1 MPEKMESEYRAIGP
15 FIRRY
20 DRDQRPY
27 RLPDWSDPA
36 HFYRWQVKAR
46 SHLKRRLGPWP
57 PRTSL
62 KPRLISRSKHPGYVH
77 ELVDYIGAP
86 GDRIPAHLLLP
97 DAQEARPAVIA
108 VHGHGYGADDVV
120 GIREDGSRRQ
130 EPETYH
136 RDFGLA
142 LCRLGFVV
150 IAPEMAGFGRRREMA
165 AITDSRS
172 ASSCKDLFIWSLM
185 MGSSPLAVRLWDVM
199 RTVDYLATRPEVSPE
214 RIGIMGISGGGM
226 VTLFSAALDQRLSAI
241 CISGY
246 LNTFR
251 SSVLSIEHCICN
263 YAHGLLADAEMADY
277 AATIAPRWLCVES
290 GIQDPIFPIDATR
303 KTAEILAT
311 LYQKLGRDDRF
322 STEFFDDVHR
332 ISGRVAYPF
341 LTQALGLKSGLA
353 PSSHPRSG

>member
-1 MPEKMESEYRAIGP
+1 MSEINESEYRAIGP

-20 DRDQRPY
+20 DRGNRPY
-27 RLPDWSDPA
+27 RMPDWSDPA
-36 HFYRWQVKAR
+36 DFYRWQDKAR
-46 SHLKRRLGPWP
+46 DRLKRRLGPWP
-57 PRTSL
+57 RRTAL
-62 KPRLISRSKHPGYVH
+62 KPRLLSRSEQHGYIH

-97 DAQEARPAVIA
+97 DVKEARPAIIA
-108 VHGHGYGADDVV
+108 IHGHGYGADDGV

-150 IAPEMAGFGRRREMA
+150 IAPEMAGFGRRRELS
-165 AITDSRS
+165 AIADSRS
-172 ASSCKDLFIWSLM
+172 ASSCQELFIWSLM
-185 MGSSPLAVRLWDVM
+185 MGSSPIAVRAWDIM
-199 RTVDYLATRPEVSPE
+199 RTVDYLTTRQEVIPD

-226 VTLFSAALDQRLSAI
+226 VTLFSAALDQRLSAV

-277 AATIAPRWLCVES
+277 AATIAPRSLCLES

-303 KTAEILAT
+303 KTAAILAT
-311 LYQKLGRDDRF
+311 LYHKLGYGDHF
-322 STEFFDDVHR
+322 SAEFFDDVHR
-332 ISGRVAYPF
+332 ISGQMAYPF
-341 LTQALGLKSGLA
+341 LAHALGLQSGHA
-353 PSSHPRSG
+353 SGSLLL